1 MHYSFKSFNIIAS
14 IFASRCFWS
23 PLKPLL
29 LLCHWNHYC
38 CYATEPITVA
48 MPLKPLLLL
57 CHWNHYCCYATET
70 ITVAMTLNHM
80 LYKMILWY
88 EGLPYDPLVHT
99 VSRFIS
105 TNIVQVDLHTTIIY
119 HNNTW
124 TLTSTDKSKVYL
136 HMSVGFI

>member
-1 MHYSFKSFNIIAS
+1 MKQNCINMIQMYKDKLIGLLHFRYECITAS
-14 IFASRCFWS
+14 
-23 PLKPLL
+23 
-29 LLCHWNHYC
+29 NHLILSLVYL
-38 CYATEPITVA
+38 PQDVFGH
-48 MPLKPLLLL
+48 
-57 CHWNHYCCYATET
+57 HWNHYCCYATET

-136 HMSVGFI
+136 HMSVSFI